1 MLVTH
6 NNKQTFVTREKKNKT
21 SRAFAGRD
29 NNNNNKKKTLIYL
42 DRSLEL
48 LSPSF
53 PSLGSKKRFSSSF
66 LARLGWT
73 FVVAVDASSLTI
85 SFPNTT
91 KNETSSFFYT
101 RVCFR
106 ASCVALLSGPSPLL
120 FRYNRREKG
129 APRTRNNSNNNN
141 HNNND
146 NDNTTNESRY
156 FLPSSDFFFGKKF
169 KNFLSFLRY
178 FVLNFTAA

>member
-1 MLVTH
+1 LRGAT
-6 NNKQTFVTREKKNKT
+6 TTT
-21 SRAFAGRD
+21 TTT
-29 NNNNNKKKTLIYL
+29 KKTLIYL

-66 LARLGWT
+66 LVRLGWT

-91 KNETSSFFYT
+91 KNETSSFLYIY
-101 RVCFR
+101 VCFR

-120 FRYNRREKG
+120 LRYNRREKG
-129 APRTRNNSNNNN
+129 APRTRNNNNNN
-141 HNNND
+141 NPQQQRQHD
-146 NDNTTNESRY
+146 EREL
-156 FLPSSDFFFGKKF
+156 FLAASSDFFFA
-169 KNFLSFLRY
+169 KNSKIFSVSFLRY
-178 FVLNFTAA
+178 FVLNFTTA

>member
-1 MLVTH
+1 LRGAT
-6 NNKQTFVTREKKNKT
+6 TTT
-21 SRAFAGRD
+21 TTT
-29 NNNNNKKKTLIYL
+29 KKTLIYL

-73 FVVAVDASSLTI
+73 FVVAVDASSLMI

-106 ASCVALLSGPSPLL
+106 ASCVAPLSGPSPLL
-120 FRYNRREKG
+120 FRYNRPEKG
-129 APRTRNNSNNNN
+129 VPRTRNNNNNN
-141 HNNND
+141 PQQRQQQHD
-146 NDNTTNESRY
+146 EREMI
-156 FLPSSDFFFGKKF
+156 FLA
-169 KNFLSFLRY
+169 
-178 FVLNFTAA
+178 VE

>member
-1 MLVTH
+1 LRGAT
-6 NNKQTFVTREKKNKT
+6 TTT
-21 SRAFAGRD
+21 
-29 NNNNNKKKTLIYL
+29 KKTLIYL

-91 KNETSSFFYT
+91 KNETSSFFYIRACVFAR
-101 RVCFR
+101 RVSHCSPVQVLSSSATTDQRKEHR
-106 ASCVALLSGPSPLL
+106 ALA
-120 FRYNRREKG
+120 
-129 APRTRNNSNNNN
+129 TTTTTTTHNNDNN
-141 HNNND
+141 NNND
-146 NDNTTNESRY
+146 NTRDISCRRVI
-156 FLPSSDFFFGKKF
+156 FFFA
-169 KNFLSFLRY
+169 KNSKIFSVSFLRY
-178 FVLNFTAA
+178 FVLNFTTA